1 MIVEIVPAVCAKL
14 PVLSPSE
21 SEVRLTVP
29 VPAAVTFGVTAAAI
43 GAWRRLA
50 APLVAGTAIT
60 AATTFVAMGS
70 DLSAVPTW
78 TWLALGGLALLGIAV
93 LIERTSQHGT
103 TLRDLTDRWN

>member
-1 MIVEIVPAVCAKL
+1 GTQIDRN
-14 PVLSPSE
+14 PVWAL
-21 SEVRLTVP
+21 
-29 VPAAVTFGVTAAAI
+29 PAAVTFGVTAAAI

-70 DLSAVPTW
+70 DLRAVPTW
-78 TWLALGGLALLGIAV
+78 MWLALGGVALLGIAV